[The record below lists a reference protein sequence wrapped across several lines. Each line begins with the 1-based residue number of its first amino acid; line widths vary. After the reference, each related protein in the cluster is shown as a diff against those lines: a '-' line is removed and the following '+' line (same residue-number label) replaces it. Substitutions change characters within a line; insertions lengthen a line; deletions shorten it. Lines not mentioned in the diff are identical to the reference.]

1 MKFFYILLCLSFVIS
16 PIMSV
21 NIDTKRQSYDKILK
35 YVDTMKQQ
43 VIKEQNEFNKIYN
56 SQLTEHN
63 EQKKQLQQ
71 SSFSLHLFH

>member
-1 MKFFYILLCLSFVIS
+1 
-16 PIMSV
+16 MSV